1 MFAEMG
7 LQKLELRR
15 GTDVRRAVFAVI
27 DDTSLLP
34 FSAAPELMLS
44 AAELAQYAHL
54 HFVQKRQA
62 FMLGRLAAKIALG
75 AMLEESAWPNIS
87 IRAGVFGQ
95 PQVTHPRAL
104 GIDVTVSHSNGMA
117 VAVVFP
123 ADWPVGIDLETVASD
138 ALATVLA
145 ALDVSPE
152 ERAWLAAEPMRLPP
166 GVEPSER
173 GVRPAGWEALASCGL
188 LWTAR
193 EALGKALKTGL
204 NSPLGV
210 LSLCDFKPTDAD
222 SSANSWTGGYANFPQ
237 FRWLA
242 QAFGARILTL
252 CRPREIELV
261 APPNLFLPVR

>member
-1 MFAEMG
+1 MS
-7 LQKLELRR
+7 QQTLELRR

-27 DDTSLLP
+27 DDTALLP

-54 HFVQKRQA
+54 RFAQKRQA

-75 AMLEESAWPNIS
+75 AMLEESVWPNIS

-95 PQVTHPRAL
+95 PLLTHPRAL
-104 GIDVTVSHSNGMA
+104 GVDVTVSHSNGMA
-117 VAVVFP
+117 VAVAFP
-123 ADWPVGIDLETVASD
+123 ADWPVGIDLETIASD
-138 ALATVLA
+138 ALTTVLA
-145 ALDVSPE
+145 ALDASPQE
-152 ERAWLAAEPMRLPP
+152 QAWLAAEPISRP
-166 GVEPSER
+166 G
-173 GVRPAGWEALASCGL
+173 GWERSEDGARPEGWGALASCGL

-222 SSANSWTGGYANFPQ
+222 SSAKSWTGGYANFPQ

-252 CRPREIELV
+252 CLPREIEMV
-261 APPNLFLPVR
+261 TPPALLMPVR

>member
-1 MFAEMG
+1 MR
-7 LQKLELRR
+7 LQTLELRR

-27 DDTSLLP
+27 DDTALLP

-54 HFVQKRQA
+54 HFAQKRQA
-62 FMLGRLAAKIALG
+62 FMLGRLAAKSALG

-95 PQVTHPRAL
+95 PLLTHPRAL
-104 GIDVTVSHSNGMA
+104 GVDVTVSHSNGMA
-117 VAVVFP
+117 VAVAFP
-123 ADWPVGIDLETVASD
+123 ADWPVGIDLETIASN

-145 ALDVSPE
+145 ALDASPE
-152 ERAWLAAEPMRLPP
+152 EQAWLAAEPI
-166 GVEPSER
+166 S
-173 GVRPAGWEALASCGL
+173 RPAGSEQSEGGPRPEGWGALTSCGL

-204 NSPLGV
+204 SSPLGV
-210 LSLCDFKPTDAD
+210 LSLCDFKRVDAD
-222 SSANSWTGGYANFPQ
+222 SNVKPWTGGYVNFPQ

-242 QAFGARILTL
+242 QAFGERMLTL
-252 CRPREIELV
+252 CLPREIELLT
-261 APPNLFLPVR
+261 PLCLR